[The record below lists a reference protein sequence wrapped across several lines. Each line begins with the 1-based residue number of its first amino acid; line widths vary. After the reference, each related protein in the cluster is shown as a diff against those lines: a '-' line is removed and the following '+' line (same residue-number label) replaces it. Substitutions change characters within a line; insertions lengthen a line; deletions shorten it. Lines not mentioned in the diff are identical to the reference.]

1 MPKKAPTFGAGS
13 EINKAAGPYGNA
25 YGKQPV

>member
-13 EINKAAGPYGNA
+13 EINKAGAYGNA
-25 YGKQPV
+25 YGKKPV